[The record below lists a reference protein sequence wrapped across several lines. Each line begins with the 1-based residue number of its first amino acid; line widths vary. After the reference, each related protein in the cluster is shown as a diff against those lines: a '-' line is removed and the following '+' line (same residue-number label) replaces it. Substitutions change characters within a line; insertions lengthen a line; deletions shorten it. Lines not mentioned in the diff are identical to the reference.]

1 MSCFQ
6 RKLQRGK
13 VKLCITKGAN
23 METVLVEEGLHGS
36 KTDQLPCVSYPLCYC
51 WCVLKTN
58 QGDLCSC
65 TDVLPGATGCT
76 LGVCIVFW
84 PMGLVDN
91 LHLVAIECDGAEVS
105 TGPWIRSVGCWFIT
119 WHANR
124 ARWCISKKFTKIII
138 EIHMRCRNSDSAQG
152 CLALQPPAPSHLSS
166 DLIDLYFDRY

>member
-1 MSCFQ
+1 MFSKKITE
-6 RKLQRGK
+6 RKSEAVHNKKEQTWKQCLLRKDYTGQ
-13 VKLCITKGAN
+13 KLISS
-23 METVLVEEGLHGS
+23 LV
-36 KTDQLPCVSYPLCYC
+36 YPLCYC